1 MFKHLSRVWLF
12 ASLPFFAFANP
23 NPQQVIVGQVTGE
36 TIVETIN
43 ALGTLSAR
51 ESVALSVSVTERVSS
66 LHFQDGEQVKKGQVL
81 LRLVSEEERAS
92 LAELKVA
99 TQDAQRQYERFVP
112 LFQRGDVAQS
122 VLDERKR
129 DWDLAKARE
138 AVMQAKLD
146 KLTLVAPFT
155 GQVGLRQVSEG
166 ALLTP
171 GTVVT
176 ELKDLSQM
184 KLDFTVPSRFLTEL
198 STGLNVRAE
207 TDAYPQQAFTGQ
219 VETILP
225 QIDPVT
231 RSVQVRANL
240 DNAKG
245 LLMPGMLMKVTLQQ
259 QPRSVL
265 FIPETAIVPIAERQ
279 FVYKLNPDENGLYK
293 LQRVQVQLGMRQP
306 GLVEVVSGLKL
317 GDKVVS
323 EGALRV
329 RPGQVVK
336 ALDRL
341 DRKSD
346 MADQD
351 QAL

>member
-1 MFKHLSRVWLF
+1 MKKLIQIGLL
-12 ASLPFFAFANP
+12 ASISMLANASP
-23 NPQQVIVGQVTGE
+23 NAPQVITANVFGE

-51 ESVALSVSVTERVSS
+51 ESVALSVSVTERVESI
-66 LHFQDGEQVKKGQVL
+66 HFQDGQQVNKGQTL
-81 LRLVSEEERAS
+81 LRLVSQEERAS
-92 LAELKVA
+92 LEELKIA
-99 TQDAQRQYERFVP
+99 TENAKRQYDRFLP
-112 LFQRGDVAQS
+112 LFQRGDVSQS
-122 VLDERKR
+122 ILDERKR
-129 DWDLAKARE
+129 DWDLARARE
-138 AVMQAKLD
+138 AVMQARLE
-146 KLTLVAPFT
+146 KLTLVAPFA

-198 STGLNVRAE
+198 ALGLTVSTE
-207 TDAYPQQAFTGQ
+207 TDAYSNQRFSGQ
-219 VETILP
+219 IETILP
-225 QIDPVT
+225 QVDPVT
-231 RSVQVRANL
+231 RSVQVRANI
-240 DNAKG
+240 DNTEG
-245 LLMPGMLMKVTLQQ
+245 LLMPGMLMKVILQQ

-265 FIPETAIVPIAERQ
+265 FIPETAIVPIADKQ
-279 FVYKLNPDENGLYK
+279 FVYLLSPDENGLYK
-293 LQRVQVQLGMRQP
+293 LQRKPVKLGLRQP

-329 RPGQVVK
+329 RPGQVVR
-336 ALDRL
+336 ALDKL
-341 DRKSD
+341 ERKSD

-351 QAL
+351 DKL